1 MSLTECPCGSK
12 KFPWIMYDA
21 RGISCGYVCEDCE
34 SEKKLKYRSEIFV
47 NPNYNTYEP
56 IDEEY

>member
-1 MSLTECPCGSK
+1 
-12 KFPWIMYDA
+12 MYDA